1 MNSARCG
8 IYKAKILKHRILAI
22 GFCSIKF
29 HFGKKFKLAEFCS
42 VKFHSL
48 RNFKICAILPA
59 VKFHRLKFYFGAEF
73 CVT

>member
-1 MNSARCG
+1 MRNLQSENFKAQNSCD
-8 IYKAKILKHRILAI
+8 RI
-22 GFCSIKF
+22 CSVKF